1 MSKFNPLHD
10 GLGIPDDGRP
20 VDYYRLLDLATF
32 EARPEAIQAGYARRL
47 KQLQPHRTEE
57 RRERIDRL
65 LALLAQARDH
75 LLNPADKERYD
86 AKLRG
91 GAPPRATA
99 SPARPKPV
107 ASAASESIPW
117 KWAVAGIVALILV
130 GAAVTFSVVRLVSAL
145 STPIIAQAPV
155 DEPPLNIAP
164 SVPPPPPSPVM
175 PEETPPPEVAE
186 EVANPPP
193 SLAEMPAEPKEPE
206 SPPVAESSTP
216 EPEPAEPVV
225 PAPEA
230 EPAVPLEP
238 AEVPSKPIGA
248 RPPAPAI
255 EDAFERAEY
264 IAAVRDMLEIGLGKT
279 SDRDKKAREHYE
291 RALALCDSDPR
302 LFYGLALIV
311 HPLQHEE
318 AKKLLLRT
326 MNQCAFNHPGAW
338 RLLIHQQL
346 KRSLD
351 KNFLQGLLSF
361 ARRLED
367 VSDPWPDEAAKSEF
381 ALFLG
386 QVVGFLQGPGG
397 TKALAAEIAAL
408 DTKMLEVLPEAF
420 REAYVSGK
428 DDIRVRRELM
438 DLEFADKVAKATATS
453 DGEQRTAD
461 ESKQKLNDDEQKL
474 ARQQEEYDAAWDK
487 LKAEFMKD
495 WTKLE
500 DEYKLAVQH
509 AHQLALHIL
518 EIESRIQGS
527 LNLFAAQQ
535 AAARAVQ
542 GNAKPN
548 ISPPNIEPLLMQK
561 AEANQRMNHALQYA
575 ELCAVK
581 ARQRLAQISQAEREY
596 QAATGKLVK
605 ESGFIADARKS
616 IDVQATKLKKAK
628 PAAAAPRPIVR
639 SAAELKRFSSYVP
652 FDLQVEKERILA
664 SYEKV
669 AAASE

>member
-20 VDYYRLLDLATF
+20 VDYYRLLDLAPF

-57 RRERIDRL
+57 RREKIDRL
-65 LALLAQARDH
+65 LALLTQARDH

-91 GAPPRATA
+91 VSPPRSTA
-99 SPARPKPV
+99 SPVRPKPV

-117 KWAVAGIVALILV
+117 KWAVAGIAALLLV

-145 STPIIAQAPV
+145 STPIIAQTPV
-155 DEPPLNIAP
+155 EEPPRNIAP
-164 SVPPPPPSPVM
+164 SVPPPPPPATL
-175 PEETPPPEVAE
+175 EETPPPEVAE
-186 EVANPPP
+186 EIANPPP
-193 SLAEMPAEPKEPE
+193 SLAEMPAEPTKPE
-206 SPPVAESSTP
+206 SPPVAESP
-216 EPEPAEPVV
+216 AQEPEPTEPVV

-230 EPAVPLEP
+230 EPALAQEP
-238 AEVPSKPIGA
+238 AETPPKPIGA

-255 EDAFERAEY
+255 DDAFERAEY

-291 RALALCDSDPR
+291 KALALCDSDPR

-311 HPLQHEE
+311 HPLQHDE

-397 TKALAAEIAAL
+397 TKALTAEIAAL
-408 DTKMLEVLPEAF
+408 DTKMLEVLPEEF
-420 REAYVSGK
+420 REAYESGK

-438 DLEFADKVAKATATS
+438 DLEFADKVARSTATS

-461 ESKQKLNDDEQKL
+461 ENKQKLNDDEQKL
-474 ARQQEEYDAAWDK
+474 ARQQEEYDATWDK
-487 LKAEFMKD
+487 LKAEFLKD

-509 AHQLALHIL
+509 AYQLALRVV
-518 EIESRIQGS
+518 ECEMRVQGMM
-527 LNLFAAQQ
+527 NAYGAQQ
-535 AAARAVQ
+535 AAARASKTYV
-542 GNAKPN
+542 P
-548 ISPPNIEPLLMQK
+548 PPNIEPLLTQK

-575 ELCAVK
+575 ELCAAK

-652 FDLQVEKERILA
+652 LDLQAEKERILA